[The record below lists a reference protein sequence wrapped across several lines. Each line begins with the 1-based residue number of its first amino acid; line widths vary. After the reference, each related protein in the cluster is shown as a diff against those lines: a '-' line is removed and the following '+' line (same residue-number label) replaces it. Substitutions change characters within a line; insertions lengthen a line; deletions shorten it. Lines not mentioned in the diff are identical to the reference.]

1 MSAVVLRVLMLRI
14 EQIEPGIARMIKQRA
29 LGTNRHKVAQKV
41 ARFLYDY
48 ASVTVTA
55 GAGPVYSPITIK
67 IPAVGYQGVY
77 TALRIAV
84 PAALRLSC
92 STLGTLSQTR
102 VTLDGDG
109 STYLVRQGPRLQ
121 CVATIKF
128 VAL

>member
-1 MSAVVLRVLMLRI
+1 MSAVLLRLLIVRM
-14 EQIEPGIARMIKQRA
+14 EQIEPGLVEMVKQHA
-29 LGTNRHKVAQKV
+29 LANNRSKVAQKV
-41 ARFLYDY
+41 ARFLYEY
-48 ASVTVTA
+48 ENVRVTA

-67 IPAVGYQGVY
+67 IPAIGYQGVY

-102 VTLDGDG
+102 VTLDGNG
-109 STYLVRQGPRLQ
+109 LTYLVRQGPRLQ